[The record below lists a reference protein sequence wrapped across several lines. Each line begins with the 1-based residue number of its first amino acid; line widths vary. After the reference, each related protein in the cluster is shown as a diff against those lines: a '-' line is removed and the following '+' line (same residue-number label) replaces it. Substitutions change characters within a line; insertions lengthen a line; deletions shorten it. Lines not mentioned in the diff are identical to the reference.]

1 MEILKNKLVS
11 KLIREL
17 STKLFKLEGIY
28 LFGSRAQDEQK
39 PSSDWDFAY
48 LCREK
53 NIDEIV
59 WDIKLELE
67 TKFDMSLDMVNLYNA
82 NTILQIQVIKTG
94 RLIWTGDTKR
104 VKEFEYLTLSY
115 YQKLNDERADILKD
129 IKSRGSIY
137 G

>member
-11 KLIREL
+11 KLIKEL
-17 STKLFKLEGIY
+17 SEKLIGLEAIY
-28 LFGSRAQDEQK
+28 LFGSRARDDQK
-39 PSSDWDFAY
+39 PTSDWDFAY

-53 NIDEIV
+53 SIDEIV
-59 WDIKLELE
+59 WNIKLELE
-67 TKFDMSLDMVNLYNA
+67 TKFDLNVDMVNLYDA

-94 RLIWTGDTKR
+94 RLIWTGDLKK

-115 YQKLNDERADILKD
+115 YQKLNDERADLLKD
-129 IKSRGSIY
+129 IKSRGNIY